1 MQVKEIFLTTFH
13 FIEGKDH
20 SEERGEGDED
30 NEESNAPREGTS
42 RGRFRGRY
50 RGVSYRPR
58 YFNRPRKNTEGEEVS
73 GDKSHMDG
81 DADQVKDFFFFCP

>member
-1 MQVKEIFLTTFH
+1 LCNISHIK
-13 FIEGKDH
+13 EGKDH
-20 SEERGEGDED
+20 SEDRGEGDEE
-30 NEESNAPREGTS
+30 NEELNTPRESST

-73 GDKSHMDG
+73 GEKSHMDG
-81 DADQVKDFFFFCP
+81 DVDQVTEKLIFLCFKVSF